1 MNPMSYL
8 DALFS
13 LNGKVALVTGSNR
26 GIGYSLARGLA
37 RAGAS
42 VVLNGRDRERT
53 EAAARDLKDEDLAA
67 STSIA
72 DVTDREDVIRE
83 VSRIEEQ
90 YGAIDI
96 LVNNAGIQHRAAF
109 VEFPEEKFDA
119 IMRSNVY
126 APFFVAQAVARG
138 MTARARGS
146 IINICSVQSEL
157 GRPSIVPYTACK
169 GAMKMMT
176 KAMAAELGSSSLR
189 VNGLAPGYFRTDLNE
204 ALTKNPAFS
213 DWLVSRTPLGRW
225 GEMDELVGAAILLAS
240 DASSFVTGQIIY
252 VDGGIT
258 SAV

>member
-1 MNPMSYL
+1 MSYL

-26 GIGYSLARGLA
+26 GIGFCLARGLA
-37 RAGAS
+37 RAGAT

-53 EAAARDLKDEDLAA
+53 ETAARDLKDEGLAA

-72 DVTDREDVIRE
+72 DVGDRAAVIRA
-83 VSRIEEQ
+83 VKQIEEQ
-90 YGAIDI
+90 FGALDI
-96 LVNNAGIQHRAAF
+96 VVNNAGIQYRAPF
-109 VEFPEEKFDA
+109 VDFPAERFDA

-126 APFFVAQAVARG
+126 GPFFVAQAAAAGMIARS
-138 MTARARGS
+138 RGS

-157 GRPSIVPYTACK
+157 GRPSIVPYTASK

-176 KAMAAELGSSSLR
+176 KAMAAELGASGVR

-225 GEMDELVGAAILLAS
+225 GEMDELIGAAIFLAS
-240 DASSFVTGQIIY
+240 DASSFVTGQMIY

-258 SAV
+258 SAI

>member
-1 MNPMSYL
+1 M
-8 DALFS
+8 
-13 LNGKVALVTGSNR
+13 
-26 GIGYSLARGLA
+26 
-37 RAGAS
+37 
-42 VVLNGRDRERT
+42 
-53 EAAARDLKDEDLAA
+53 
-67 STSIA
+67 
-72 DVTDREDVIRE
+72 TDREAVIRE
-83 VSRIEEQ
+83 VKRIEEQ
-90 YGAIDI
+90 FGAIDV
-96 LVNNAGIQHRAAF
+96 LVNNAGIQHRAPF
-109 VEFPEEKFDA
+109 VEFPAEKFDV

-157 GRPSIVPYTACK
+157 GRPSIVPYAASK

-189 VNGLAPGYFRTDLNE
+189 VNGLAPGYFHTDLNE
-204 ALTKNPAFS
+204 ALAKNPTFS
-213 DWLVSRTPLGRW
+213 DWLVNRTPLGRW
-225 GEMDELVGAAILLAS
+225 GETDELVGGAIFLAS

>member
-1 MNPMSYL
+1 LSYL
-8 DALFS
+8 DALFA

-26 GIGYSLARGLA
+26 GIGLSLARGLA
-37 RAGAS
+37 RVGAS

-53 EAAARDLKDEDLAA
+53 EAAARDLKDEGLGA

-72 DVTDREDVIRE
+72 DVTDREAVIGE
-83 VSRIEEQ
+83 VNRIEEQ
-90 YGAIDI
+90 FGAIDVV
-96 LVNNAGIQHRAAF
+96 VNNAGIQYRAPF
-109 VEFPEEKFDA
+109 IEFPTEKFDA

-126 APFFVAQAVARG
+126 GPFFVSQAAAKGMIARG
-138 MTARARGS
+138 RGS

-157 GRPSIVPYTACK
+157 GRPSIVPYTTSK

-176 KAMAAELGSSSLR
+176 KAMAAELGPSGVR

-204 ALTKNPAFS
+204 ALTKNATFS

-225 GEMDELVGAAILLAS
+225 GEMDELIGAAIFLAS
-240 DASSFVTGQIIY
+240 DASSFVTGQMLY

-258 SAV
+258 SAL

>member
-1 MNPMSYL
+1 MS
-8 DALFS
+8 
-13 LNGKVALVTGSNR
+13 
-26 GIGYSLARGLA
+26 
-37 RAGAS
+37 
-42 VVLNGRDRERT
+42 
-53 EAAARDLKDEDLAA
+53 
-67 STSIA
+67 
-72 DVTDREDVIRE
+72 
-83 VSRIEEQ
+83 
-90 YGAIDI
+90 
-96 LVNNAGIQHRAAF
+96 
-109 VEFPEEKFDA
+109 
-119 IMRSNVY
+119 
-126 APFFVAQAVARG
+126 
-138 MTARARGS
+138 ARARGS

-157 GRPSIVPYTACK
+157 GRPSIVPYTASK

>member
-1 MNPMSYL
+1 MNYL

-53 EAAARDLKDEDLAA
+53 EAAARDLKDEGLAA

-72 DVTDREDVIRE
+72 DVTDPP
-83 VSRIEEQ
+83 
-90 YGAIDI
+90 
-96 LVNNAGIQHRAAF
+96 F
-109 VEFPEEKFDA
+109 VEFPAEKFDA

-138 MTARARGS
+138 MTARTRGS

-157 GRPSIVPYTACK
+157 GRPSIVPYTASK

-176 KAMAAELGSSSLR
+176 KAMAAELGARRACESMDSHPAIS
-189 VNGLAPGYFRTDLNE
+189 APTS
-204 ALTKNPAFS
+204 TKP
-213 DWLVSRTPLGRW
+213 
-225 GEMDELVGAAILLAS
+225 
-240 DASSFVTGQIIY
+240 
-252 VDGGIT
+252 
-258 SAV
+258 